1 MAATLQAALPRVSFV
16 LPVFNRAKTFERA
29 LLSVVREREED
40 YPNLEI
46 VVIDGASK
54 DGTAELIQKHAGVI
68 DYWVSERDG
77 SAAEAFNK
85 GVQAARGDIIRY
97 FACDD
102 ELLPGMTRRMVEYLV
117 AHPEMDVLGAR
128 AHCLQVDA
136 TGRRVLDKAHA
147 RLTGGWMTMDE
158 VVSWDRSGVFAYIET
173 WFFRRC
179 VFEQVGYLDA
189 RYRIC
194 PDVDFAFRLV
204 KAGCHFY
211 VLPDVIVNKVFYSDG
226 SNLVADTGKSLTEL
240 RQIFATHA
248 GAWQRFKFFWTYPQP
263 LPARLF
269 WGAWLKAVKG
279 WQASSPSTY
288 RRVSATFKARS

>member
-158 VVSWDRSGVFAYIET
+158 VVSWDHSGSRIACSIFGRAGG
-173 WFFRRC
+173 C
-179 VFEQVGYLDA
+179 V
-189 RYRIC
+189 
-194 PDVDFAFRLV
+194 
-204 KAGCHFY
+204 
-211 VLPDVIVNKVFYSDG
+211 
-226 SNLVADTGKSLTEL
+226 
-240 RQIFATHA
+240 
-248 GAWQRFKFFWTYPQP
+248 
-263 LPARLF
+263 
-269 WGAWLKAVKG
+269 
-279 WQASSPSTY
+279 
-288 RRVSATFKARS
+288 